1 MRSTGS
7 TRGCWGRLEGTSGAH
22 GAVEARYLMAH
33 CRRGAVQLQG
43 LLVACE
49 ERGRVFVSSESLLA
63 LWAERLATDRWSMV
77 VERSEVRSA
86 TRRCARWKDAAAWP
100 WRASLLVVT
109 VVVPVVSSRSPSPPD
124 PPTLNP
130 GLRLIHIVV
139 EYCHI
144 CKLNYVL
151 VATVFRQNW

>member
-1 MRSTGS
+1 MA
-7 TRGCWGRLEGTSGAH
+7 GTSGAH

-49 ERGRVFVSSESLLA
+49 ELGRVLVSSESLLA

-86 TRRCARWKDAAAWP
+86 TRRCAR
-100 WRASLLVVT
+100 
-109 VVVPVVSSRSPSPPD
+109 
-124 PPTLNP
+124 
-130 GLRLIHIVV
+130 
-139 EYCHI
+139 
-144 CKLNYVL
+144 
-151 VATVFRQNW
+151 